1 MIVDM
6 IFLSVNVVS
15 NNSSMAQSFSQYLSG
30 STPEW
35 IRVLVSVFIGWL
47 LNASWD
53 YYKHNRDSK
62 EMEEY
67 LLTSIALELGTNAGI
82 LNINTENLEKE
93 IREGISSTSYLTPLR
108 RDCMNLVLLNIPKRF
123 EPRKLGNKRLDSFL
137 NISYGIFNMNE
148 LIHSR
153 EIYRLNNLPI
163 DPASKANVYYKHNIS
178 VYDKKILDDT
188 EIVMKYMNILKQA
201 L

>member
-1 MIVDM
+1 
-6 IFLSVNVVS
+6 
-15 NNSSMAQSFSQYLSG
+15 
-30 STPEW
+30 
-35 IRVLVSVFIGWL
+35 
-47 LNASWD
+47 
-53 YYKHNRDSK
+53 
-62 EMEEY
+62 
-67 LLTSIALELGTNAGI
+67 
-82 LNINTENLEKE
+82 
-93 IREGISSTSYLTPLR
+93 
-108 RDCMNLVLLNIPKRF
+108 
-123 EPRKLGNKRLDSFL
+123 
-137 NISYGIFNMNE
+137 MNE